1 MAGESSRRRMAVP
14 TFLRVSTTISPMHNK
29 LEHCAPLFEGWRR
42 CWLYACKLSKVLR
55 HLGFLQTI
63 PTSLEWPDCML
74 KICNT
79 SSKRSTFKLCTT
91 NFISWILHWQQQRIC
106 NKKFQCHHDE
116 KQFIDIIQR
125 RLINHSRL
133 AWVKDFIDVQT
144 NTCWS
149 VLQQTSELH
158 DWNSL
163 NRNFAN
169 GIFDVIVYFFE
180 MLGPG
185 EIRHILKRQQCPFV
199 DIGILKVLVRWM
211 KQSCAINV
219 LISNLKLSLI
229 HFCLINW
236 CLNGCF
242 IPFRNKTMHCIVSSW
257 LMCLIQY
264 SLNFEGF
271 D

>member
-1 MAGESSRRRMAVP
+1 MHIAINGLINTLWPYRGSIWFRAV
-14 TFLRVSTTISPMHNK
+14 SISLSIYLKNRIHEK
-29 LEHCAPLFEGWRR
+29 LLFH
-42 CWLYACKLSKVLR
+42 S
-55 HLGFLQTI
+55 
-63 PTSLEWPDCML
+63 
-74 KICNT
+74 CNW
-79 SSKRSTFKLCTT
+79 KWK
-91 NFISWILHWQQQRIC
+91 
-106 NKKFQCHHDE
+106 E
-116 KQFIDIIQR
+116 
-125 RLINHSRL
+125 INHSRL
-133 AWVKDFIDVQT
+133 AWVKDFIDIQT
-144 NTCWS
+144 NTRWS
-149 VLQQTSELH
+149 VLQLTSVLH
-158 DWNSL
+158 DWIRWIAIL
-163 NRNFAN
+163 PTE
-169 GIFDVIVYFFE
+169 VIVYFFE

-185 EIRHILKRQQCPFV
+185 EIRHHLNILKRQQCPFV

-229 HFCLINW
+229 HFFFINW

>member
-1 MAGESSRRRMAVP
+1 MKRNKSFETCMSERLYRCTNQYLLISAAANIRASWLKFVESQFRQRY
-14 TFLRVSTTISPMHNK
+14 F
-29 LEHCAPLFEGWRR
+29 R
-42 CWLYACKLSKVLR
+42 CYC
-55 HLGFLQTI
+55 F
-63 PTSLEWPDCML
+63 
-74 KICNT
+74 
-79 SSKRSTFKLCTT
+79 
-91 NFISWILHWQQQRIC
+91 
-106 NKKFQCHHDE
+106 
-116 KQFIDIIQR
+116 
-125 RLINHSRL
+125 
-133 AWVKDFIDVQT
+133 
-144 NTCWS
+144 
-149 VLQQTSELH
+149 
-158 DWNSL
+158 
-163 NRNFAN
+163 
-169 GIFDVIVYFFE
+169 FFE

-185 EIRHILKRQQCPFV
+185 EIRHHLNILKKQQCPFV

-236 CLNGCF
+236 CMNGCF